1 MPQNNPPILLEETNK
16 PSTKQYTVEFDETV
30 PTATGAYT
38 EELTARKTFNIFRAW
53 NTSISPEKYGLYWT
67 HDIYDELPVSFL

>member
-1 MPQNNPPILLEETNK
+1 MTLKI
-16 PSTKQYTVEFDETV
+16 QYTVEFDGTV

-53 NTSISPEKYGLYWT
+53 NANLSPQKYGCLLYT
-67 HDIYDELPVSFL
+67 SPSPRD